1 MPSPPKINKEPS
13 ADPIK
18 NKFLVKENF
27 IAEVN
32 EKNYLYGCIMITV
45 SNLSK
50 KYDSIEALKGISFNI
65 KEGEFFGLLGPNGA
79 GKTTTISI
87 MSTILKPDEGSVQ
100 IAGFDLEKDPME
112 CKKNIGV
119 VPQEIALYDDLSAN
133 DNLEFWGSLYN
144 ISKAELTLRID
155 ETLKL
160 FGLYERRN
168 DKVKTYSG
176 GMKRRI
182 NIASALLHKPKV
194 LFMDEPTVGIDPQ
207 SRNLIFEVLEKLHHE
222 GMTIV
227 YTTHYMEEAE
237 RFCDRI
243 GIIDNG
249 QIIAQGTLDE
259 LKSLSKMNET
269 IIVSCSNLS
278 EKMVEKISS
287 QWQEV
292 TCTDDAIHFVS
303 SDVQRDLSIVILKC
317 SEAGLNITNVMIQK
331 VNLETVFL
339 RLTGKQLRD

>member
-1 MPSPPKINKEPS
+1 
-13 ADPIK
+13 
-18 NKFLVKENF
+18 
-27 IAEVN
+27 
-32 EKNYLYGCIMITV
+32 MISV
-45 SNLSK
+45 LNLSK
-50 KYDSIEALKGISFNI
+50 KYDSVHALKGVSFEI

-87 MSTILKPDEGSVQ
+87 MSTLLEPNEGSVN
-100 IAGFDLEKDPME
+100 IAGFDLKKDPTE

-119 VPQEIALYDDLSAN
+119 VPQEIALYNELSAYS
-133 DNLEFWGSLYN
+133 NLMFWGSLYN
-144 ISKAELTLRID
+144 VPKEELKMRID

-207 SRNLIFEVLEKLHHE
+207 SRNLIFEVLEKLHKE

-249 QIIAQGTLDE
+249 TIVAQGTLE
-259 LKSLSKMNET
+259 KLKSLGKIRET
-269 IIVSCSNLS
+269 IVVAFTNLS
-278 EKMVEKISS
+278 DSLYEKISAEWEGS
-287 QWQEV
+287 
-292 TCTDDAIHFVS
+292 TRTDSVIHFIS
-303 SDVQRDLSIVILKC
+303 SDVKRDLSVIVLKC
-317 SEAGLNITNVMIQK
+317 SQVGLNISRIDIQK
-331 VNLETVFL
+331 VNLETIFL
-339 RLTGKQLRD
+339 SLTGKQLRD